1 MFLMLFV
8 IALFSNFSQLD
19 TLMKK
24 KIGQEDKS
32 QEKTF
37 FFSNLLLEVYVTPSS
52 SSKVASLF
60 FSSTLETNWG
70 F

>member
-1 MFLMLFV
+1 MFFV

-19 TLMKK
+19 ILKK
-24 KIGQEDKS
+24 KLGQEDKS
-32 QEKTF
+32 REKNF